1 MDFFIENGFVPYTSQ
16 VWVKYW
22 HSEIGRKPILWASV
36 TRRGKMLINGVDGQ
50 TIIISS
56 DKEEVKQKLRLFFL
70 NNILD

>member
-1 MDFFIENGFVPYTSQ
+1 
-16 VWVKYW
+16 
-22 HSEIGRKPILWASV
+22 
-36 TRRGKMLINGVDGQ
+36 MLINGVDGQ